1 MNSISP
7 FAPAQQPAINDVA
20 GVNQAVT
27 SVGIKNNTAPSA
39 GAKPDVL
46 LATFPVGTQVAGVF
60 TRSQTAAAPV
70 DWCRSVLPA
79 GSARALVV
87 NSGNANAFTG
97 VAGMKLVDE
106 TVTRAA
112 AVTGCSKEEVFVAS
126 TGVIGEEIEVSRIL
140 GAIDELGPRVVGNNF
155 EAGASAITTTDTFIK
170 LASTTARIGD
180 ADINISG
187 YSKGAGM
194 IMPNMATML
203 AFVYTDAAIP
213 ASVLQPMVVEA
224 IEQSFHR
231 ITVDSDTSTNDTV
244 LVFATGAAGNAEHDE
259 KSLEQFRQA
268 LTDCLRE
275 LAILVV
281 KDGEGISKLVS
292 ITVEGAGSDDDAKTI
307 AMSIA
312 NSPLVKTAIAG
323 EDANWGRVVMAVG
336 KAGPIIDKHKLSV
349 RFGDHLLA
357 KDGNPVGD
365 DTSGVDAY
373 MKNSEIDVFTSVG
386 DGSGTCTV
394 WTSDLTHEYISI
406 NADYRT

>member
-1 MNSISP
+1 MESISP
-7 FAPAQQPAINDVA
+7 FAPKEQPQVNDVA
-20 GVNQAVT
+20 GVKQAVT
-27 SVGIKNNTAPSA
+27 CVGIKNNTTPAP

-46 LATFPVGTQVAGVF
+46 LATFPEGTQVAGVF
-60 TRSQTAAAPV
+60 TRSQTCAAPV

-79 GSARALVV
+79 GRARALVV

-97 VAGMKLVDE
+97 VAGMNLVKE
-106 TVTRAA
+106 TVARAA
-112 AVTGCSKEEVFVAS
+112 AVTGCQESEVFVAS
-126 TGVIGEEIEVSRIL
+126 TGVIGEEIEVGRIL
-140 GAIDELGPRVVGNNF
+140 GALDELAPDVAVNNF
-155 EAGASAITTTDTFIK
+155 EAGARAITTTDTFVK
-170 LASTTARIGD
+170 LATRTARIGET
-180 ADINISG
+180 DINISG

-244 LVFATGAAGNAEHDE
+244 LVFATGAAGNTQHGEQD
-259 KSLEQFRQA
+259 LENFRQA
-268 LTDCLRE
+268 LTECLSE

-292 ITVEGAGSDDDAKTI
+292 VNVDGARSDEDAKTI

-336 KAGPIIDKHKLSV
+336 KAGPVIDKHKLSV
-349 RFGDHLLA
+349 RFGEHLLA
-357 KDGNPVGD
+357 RDGNPVGG
-365 DTSGVDAY
+365 DTAAVDAY
-373 MKNSEIDVFTSVG
+373 MKNSEIDVSASVG
-386 DGSGTCTV
+386 DGPGTCTV